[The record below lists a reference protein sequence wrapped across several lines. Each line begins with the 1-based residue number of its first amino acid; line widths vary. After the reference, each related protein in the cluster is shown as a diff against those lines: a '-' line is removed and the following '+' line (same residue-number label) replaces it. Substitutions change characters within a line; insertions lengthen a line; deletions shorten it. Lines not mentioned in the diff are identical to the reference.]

1 MTAINRVVA
10 ILRVHHTIRFA
21 GRRGAGKDEK
31 GVPRMMRQ
39 SVVTVLLAFV
49 LAAFA
54 SPVRAAD
61 PVFPSGLNVGIT
73 PPGEMREAKNFLGFE
88 DEASGAAIL
97 MTELPADA
105 YPRVVD
111 GLKVDQMGK
120 QGLSSIKR
128 EDWTL
133 EGAKAIFVSAQQ
145 QAGAHLIRKWVLVA
159 TSPLSTAVVTVQ
171 VPDDS
176 SGTYSDETIRTALK
190 SLVFRK
196 PPPMEEQVAALPFS
210 LGKQAGFRVSRVL
223 AGTGLLMTDGP
234 KDSIKG
240 AEQPIVIVASGDGA
254 IPGTLDQDRFAR
266 QAFSG
271 LASIIAPEIKSARNV
286 TLQNVPWHEIT
297 ATAQDSETK
306 DKVFVMQ
313 AIRFDTTRYIRLIAM
328 SRERDQKKMLA
339 RFEAIRD
346 GIAPKPE
353 KTKD

>member
-1 MTAINRVVA
+1 
-10 ILRVHHTIRFA
+10 
-21 GRRGAGKDEK
+21 
-31 GVPRMMRQ
+31 MMRQ

-54 SPVRAAD
+54 STVRAAD
-61 PVFPSGLNVGIT
+61 PVFPTGLNIGLV

-88 DEASGAAIL
+88 DEASGSAIL
-97 MTELPADA
+97 MTELPTDA
-105 YPRVVD
+105 YSRVVE
-111 GLKVDQMGK
+111 GLKVGEMEK
-120 QGLSSIKR
+120 QGLSGIKR

-133 EGAKAIFVSAQQ
+133 VGAKAVFVSARQ
-145 QAGAHLIRKWVLVA
+145 QAGAHVINKWVVVA
-159 TSPLSTAVVTVQ
+159 SSPLGTAVVTVQ
-171 VPDDS
+171 VPESTS
-176 SGTYSDETIRTALK
+176 STYNDEIVRAALK

-196 PPPMEEQVAALPFS
+196 PPPMEEQIAALPFS

-223 AGTGLLMTDGP
+223 AGTGLLMTEGP

-266 QAFSG
+266 QAFGG
-271 LASIIAPEIKSARNV
+271 LASIVAPEIKTARNL

-297 ATAQDSETK
+297 AVAQDSETK

-339 RFEAIRD
+339 RFETIRD
-346 GIAPKPE
+346 SIAPKPE
-353 KTKD
+353 NSKD

>member
-1 MTAINRVVA
+1 
-10 ILRVHHTIRFA
+10 
-21 GRRGAGKDEK
+21 
-31 GVPRMMRQ
+31 MMRQ

-54 SPVRAAD
+54 STVRAAD
-61 PVFPSGLNVGIT
+61 PVFPTGLNIGLV

-88 DEASGAAIL
+88 DEASGSAIL
-97 MTELPADA
+97 MTELPTDA
-105 YPRVVD
+105 YSRVVE
-111 GLKVDQMGK
+111 GLKVGEMEK
-120 QGLSSIKR
+120 QGLSGIKR

-133 EGAKAIFVSAQQ
+133 GGAKAVFVSARQ
-145 QAGAHLIRKWVLVA
+145 QAGAHVINKWVVVA
-159 TSPLSTAVVTVQ
+159 SSPLGTAVVTVQ
-171 VPDDS
+171 VPESTS
-176 SGTYSDETIRTALK
+176 STYNDEIVRAALK

-196 PPPMEEQVAALPFS
+196 PPPMEEQIAALPFS

-223 AGTGLLMTDGP
+223 AGTGLLMTEGP

-266 QAFSG
+266 QAFGG
-271 LASIIAPEIKSARNV
+271 LASIVAPEIKTARNL

-297 ATAQDSETK
+297 AVAQDSETK

-339 RFEAIRD
+339 RFETIRD
-346 GIAPKPE
+346 SIAPKPE
-353 KTKD
+353 NSKD

>member
-1 MTAINRVVA
+1 
-10 ILRVHHTIRFA
+10 
-21 GRRGAGKDEK
+21 
-31 GVPRMMRQ
+31 MMRQ

-54 SPVRAAD
+54 STVRAAD
-61 PVFPSGLNVGIT
+61 PVFPSGLNIGLV

-88 DEASGAAIL
+88 DEASGSAIL

-105 YPRVVD
+105 FTRVVE
-111 GLKVDQMGK
+111 GLKVGEMEK
-120 QGLSSIKR
+120 QGLAGIKR

-133 EGAKAIFVSAQQ
+133 ADAKAVFVSARQ
-145 QAGAHLIRKWVLVA
+145 QARSHVINKWVLVA
-159 TSPLSTAVVTVQ
+159 SSPLSTAVVTVQ
-171 VPDDS
+171 VPEATS
-176 SGTYSDETIRTALK
+176 SAYSDETVRTALK

-196 PPPMEEQVAALPFS
+196 PPPMEEQIAALPFS

-223 AGTGLLMTDGP
+223 AGTGLLMTEGP

-266 QAFSG
+266 QAFNG
-271 LASIIAPEIKSARNV
+271 LASIVAPEIKSARNL
-286 TLQNVPWHEIT
+286 TLKNVPWHEIT
-297 ATAQDSETK
+297 AVAQDSETK

-328 SRERDQKKMLA
+328 ARERDQKKMLA
-339 RFEAIRD
+339 RFETIRD
-346 GIAPKPE
+346 SIAPKPE
-353 KTKD
+353 KAKE